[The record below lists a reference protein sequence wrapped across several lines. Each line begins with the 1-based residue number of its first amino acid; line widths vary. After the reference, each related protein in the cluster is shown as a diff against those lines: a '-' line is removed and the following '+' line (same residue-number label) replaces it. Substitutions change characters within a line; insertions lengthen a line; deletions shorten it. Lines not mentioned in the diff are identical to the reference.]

1 MTIPLFEVKDSGRI
15 KEIKEGILLLEGLP
29 TCIYGQILKLVG
41 IEAYGMVLGFDERLV
56 SVLPFFPTAGV
67 DLGQEMIVDREFF
80 RLPVGE
86 SYLGRIV
93 SALGIPMDGKAKIKE
108 KETLPVFYE
117 APGVME
123 RQPLTDLFPTG
134 IKILDTMIPVGK
146 GQRELILGDRQT
158 GKTAIALDTIINQKG
173 RGVPCVYCW
182 IGGAAANLAK
192 VLKILTESGAI
203 EYTAVISADASSS
216 MGEQYLAPYVAAT
229 LGEYFMQ
236 KGGDS
241 LVVFDDLTK
250 HAWMYRQISLL
261 MGRAPGRE
269 AYPGDIFYLHSQ
281 LVERS
286 GRLSEKLGGGSMTFL
301 PIMETLQG
309 DITGYVQSNMV
320 SMTDGQIYLNSEL
333 FNEGFRPAIDIGLS
347 VSRIGGKIQPP
358 ALKEVSKGLRLGY
371 LQYTELLRLMRLRT
385 KMSDEAKEKMRR
397 GEALTTMLMQGVA
410 KPVELVEEVMLFF
423 AFSKKVLEILSPEG
437 RIKFQNELMKYA
449 LENTP
454 ELVEK
459 IKEKCDLTP
468 EIQAELTSM
477 FGDLCREKE
486 IF

>member
-1 MTIPLFEVKDSGRI
+1 
-15 KEIKEGILLLEGLP
+15 
-29 TCIYGQILKLVG
+29 
-41 IEAYGMVLGFDERLV
+41 
-56 SVLPFFPTAGV
+56 
-67 DLGQEMIVDREFF
+67 
-80 RLPVGE
+80 
-86 SYLGRIV
+86 
-93 SALGIPMDGKAKIKE
+93 
-108 KETLPVFYE
+108 
-117 APGVME
+117 
-123 RQPLTDLFPTG
+123 
-134 IKILDTMIPVGK
+134 
-146 GQRELILGDRQT
+146 
-158 GKTAIALDTIINQKG
+158 
-173 RGVPCVYCW
+173 
-182 IGGAAANLAK
+182 
-192 VLKILTESGAI
+192 
-203 EYTAVISADASSS
+203 
-216 MGEQYLAPYVAAT
+216 
-229 LGEYFMQ
+229 
-236 KGGDS
+236 
-241 LVVFDDLTK
+241 VFDDLTK